1 MQIKIGKKAYS
12 SNPAMITL
20 IRYYVEF
27 RESFLAA
34 YLSGACG
41 ALELARL
48 AWSSIDGPKPDFDT
62 FLVAAAE
69 SRGFAAAARSIQAAI
84 LASPRVEGGGQ
95 TSTNYPER
103 TDEFDILALMTIAG
117 IDVGLIHVLPI
128 FYIVEIAS
136 RKTATLSNY
145 RDTPKRRFYLM
156 SEEEIREEYG
166 RR

>member
-41 ALELARL
+41 ALEVARL

-62 FLVAAAE
+62 FLVAADVIIDKIRKGKRMMGNEENKTIYDIYRGYSAITRAFNSE
-69 SRGFAAAARSIQAAI
+69 SRHR
-84 LASPRVEGGGQ
+84 
-95 TSTNYPER
+95 
-103 TDEFDILALMTIAG
+103 
-117 IDVGLIHVLPI
+117 
-128 FYIVEIAS
+128 
-136 RKTATLSNY
+136 
-145 RDTPKRRFYLM
+145 
-156 SEEEIREEYG
+156 
-166 RR
+166 

>member
-41 ALELARL
+41 ALEVARL

-69 SRGFAAAARSIQAAI
+69 SRGFAAADLYRPPYWPLRALRAEDKLAPKIRS
-84 LASPRVEGGGQ
+84 RR
-95 TSTNYPER
+95 TS
-103 TDEFDILALMTIAG
+103 
-117 IDVGLIHVLPI
+117 LIFWH
-128 FYIVEIAS
+128 
-136 RKTATLSNY
+136 
-145 RDTPKRRFYLM
+145 
-156 SEEEIREEYG
+156 
-166 RR
+166 